1 MEVTSKCDEFFLW
14 FMTVS
19 YEISISFFFLSSL
32 LFECDYMRKYNSH
45 RGENVSSKISVI
57 SDSKN

>member
-19 YEISISFFFLSSL
+19 YEISISFFF
-32 LFECDYMRKYNSH
+32 FKK
-45 RGENVSSKISVI
+45 KITIIWVWL
-57 SDSKN
+57 DEKV